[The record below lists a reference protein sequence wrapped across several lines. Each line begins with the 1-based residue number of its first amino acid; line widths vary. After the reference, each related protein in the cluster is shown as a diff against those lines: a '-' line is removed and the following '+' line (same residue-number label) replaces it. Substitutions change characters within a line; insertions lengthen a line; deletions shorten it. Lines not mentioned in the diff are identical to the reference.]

1 MIDLKLALAALLSPP
16 TVWSSNRMS
25 LFYSHWIEEMSGI
38 RVKLLNCQSWFSV
51 MWMCIKLQAIADL
64 TKFF

>member
-25 LFYSHWIEEMSGI
+25 LLYSYWIVEMLAVK
-38 RVKLLNCQSWFSV
+38 VKLVNC
-51 MWMCIKLQAIADL
+51 
-64 TKFF
+64 